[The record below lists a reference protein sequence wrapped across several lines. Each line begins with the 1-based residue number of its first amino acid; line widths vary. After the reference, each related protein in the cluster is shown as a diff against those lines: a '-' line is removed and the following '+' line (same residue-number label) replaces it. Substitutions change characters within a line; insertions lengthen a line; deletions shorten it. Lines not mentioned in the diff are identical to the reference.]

1 MVFNIILLIY
11 FNTIRIVLSFMFKF
25 KFMKQLIICLYIVLN
40 VLFSRT
46 VYHIPI
52 EGTIDLGLPPYIER
66 SIKEAEDNNAL
77 SIIFEVNTFGGRVDA
92 ATQIKDAILDSKV
105 PTVAFINK
113 RAISAGAL
121 ISLSCEK
128 IYMTGGGTIGATTA
142 VDMSGNKASEKV
154 ISYMR
159 EEMASTAEKR
169 GRNKYIARGM
179 VDEELEFPN
188 KIKKEYITTDNEV
201 DTLKTIIYYLVIDN
215 DTVYVDDIEGR
226 KQGNLITL
234 TTEQALKYKI
244 ADKSADTF
252 ESVLDS
258 LGLSNVNV
266 LKKSENWSEAFVRFL
281 TNPVVASLLT
291 TFGFLGILFELQS
304 PGWGIPGS
312 VGLIC
317 LILSLSASYIA
328 ELATMNDLLVVLIGL
343 LLILLEAFFIPGFGI
358 PGIAGI
364 AFILWGLYLLL
375 LPDVPV
381 GGEVLS
387 QASNGL
393 IIGIIGGIIGLFF
406 LFRAMTRTKFWRDLT
421 SPDIQKKEDGYVASF
436 GWEKL
441 VGEEAITETDL
452 HPSGWI
458 VVNNER
464 IFAVS
469 EGNFIEKN
477 VKVIILSVDG
487 NRVVVRKN

>member
-1 MVFNIILLIY
+1 MNIIRQVASSMVKFKYMKRIIIY
-11 FNTIRIVLSFMFKF
+11 FCITSGIL
-25 KFMKQLIICLYIVLN
+25 LAG
-40 VLFSRT
+40 T

-52 EGTIDLGLPPYIER
+52 EGTIDLGLPPFIER
-66 SIKEAEDNNAL
+66 SISEAEENNAKT
-77 SIIFEVNTFGGRVDA
+77 IIFEVNTFGGRVDA

-128 IYMTGGGTIGATTA
+128 VFMAGGATIGATTA
-142 VDMSGNKASEKV
+142 VDMQGNKASEKV

-159 EEMASTAEKR
+159 EEMAATAEKR
-169 GRNKYIARGM
+169 GRDTYIARGM

-188 KIKKEYITTDNEV
+188 KVIKEFISDGEDL
-201 DTLKTIIYYLVIDN
+201 DTIKTKVYYLVIDG
-215 DTVYVDDIEGR
+215 DTVIVDDIEGR

-234 TTEQALKYKI
+234 TTEQSLKYKI
-244 ADKSADTF
+244 ADASLENF
-252 ESVLDS
+252 EAVLDS
-258 LGLSNVNV
+258 LGFSNLAV
-266 LKKSENWSEAFVRFL
+266 KKTTENWSENFVRFL

-312 VGLIC
+312 IGLIC
-317 LILSLSASYIA
+317 LALSLSASYIA
-328 ELATMNDLLVVLIGL
+328 ELATMSDLLV
-343 LLILLEAFFIPGFGI
+343 ILMGMLFLMLEAFVFPGFGVA
-358 PGIAGI
+358 GVAGI
-364 AFILWGLYLLL
+364 IFILWGLYLLL

-381 GGEVLS
+381 GEEVLS

-393 IIGIIGGIIGLFF
+393 IIGIIGGLVGLVL
-406 LFRAMTRTKFWRDLT
+406 LFRAMTKTKFWRDLT

-441 VGEEAITETDL
+441 VGQEALTETDL

-458 VVNNER
+458 NVGNER
-464 IFAVS
+464 VFALS
-469 EGNFIEKN
+469 EGNFIDKD
-477 VKVIILSVDG
+477 VKVVILSVDG
-487 NRVVVRKN
+487 NRVVVRKK

>member
-1 MVFNIILLIY
+1 MLCYNFLMNII
-11 FNTIRIVLSFMFKF
+11 RQVASSIVKF
-25 KFMKQLIICLYIVLN
+25 KYMKRIIFYFCIAYSISLAN
-40 VLFSRT
+40 T

-52 EGTIDLGLPPYIER
+52 EGTIDLGLPPFIER
-66 SIKEAEDNNAL
+66 SIAEAEENNAKA
-77 SIIFEVNTFGGRVDA
+77 IIFEVNTFGGRVDA

-128 IYMTGGGTIGATTA
+128 VFMAGGATIGATTA
-142 VDMSGNKASEKV
+142 VDMQGNKASEKV

-159 EEMASTAEKR
+159 EEMAATAEKR
-169 GRNKYIARGM
+169 GRDKYIARGM

-188 KIKKEYITTDNEV
+188 EVVKEFINDGQVV
-201 DTLKTIIYYLVIDN
+201 DTIKTKVYYLVIDG
-215 DTVYVDDIEGR
+215 DTVIVDDIEGR

-234 TTEQALKYKI
+234 TTEQSLKYKI
-244 ADKSADTF
+244 ADASIENF
-252 ESVLDS
+252 EAVLDT
-258 LGLSNVNV
+258 LGFSNLVVN
-266 LKKSENWSEAFVRFL
+266 KTTENWSENFVRFL

-312 VGLIC
+312 IGLIC

-328 ELATMNDLLVVLIGL
+328 ELATMSDLLVVLMGML
-343 LLILLEAFFIPGFGI
+343 FLMLEAFVFPGF
-358 PGIAGI
+358 GIAGI
-364 AFILWGLYLLL
+364 AGIIFILWGLYLLL

-381 GGEVLS
+381 GEEVLS

-393 IIGIIGGIIGLFF
+393 IIGIIGGLVGLVL
-406 LFRAMTRTKFWRDLT
+406 LFRAMTKTKFWKDLT

-441 VGEEAITETDL
+441 VGEEALTETDL

-458 VVNNER
+458 NVGKER
-464 IFAVS
+464 VFALS
-469 EGNFIEKN
+469 EGNFIDKN
-477 VKVIILSVDG
+477 VIVVILSVDG
-487 NRVVVRKN
+487 NRVLVRKK

>member
-1 MVFNIILLIY
+1 MNIIRQVASSIVKFKYMKRIIIY
-11 FNTIRIVLSFMFKF
+11 FCVAFGISLAD
-25 KFMKQLIICLYIVLN
+25 
-40 VLFSRT
+40 T

-52 EGTIDLGLPPYIER
+52 EGTIDLGLPPFIER
-66 SIKEAEDNNAL
+66 SIAEAEENNAKA
-77 SIIFEVNTFGGRVDA
+77 IIFEVNTFGGRVDA

-128 IYMTGGGTIGATTA
+128 VFMAGGATIGATTA
-142 VDMSGNKASEKV
+142 VDMQGNKASEKV

-159 EEMASTAEKR
+159 EEMAATAEKR
-169 GRNKYIARGM
+169 GRDKYIARGM

-188 KIKKEYITTDNEV
+188 KVVKEFINDGEVV
-201 DTLKTIIYYLVIDN
+201 DTIKTKVYYLVIDS
-215 DTVYVDDIEGR
+215 DTVIVDDIEGR

-234 TTEQALKYKI
+234 TTEQSLKYKI
-244 ADKSADTF
+244 ADASIENF
-252 ESVLDS
+252 EAVLDT
-258 LGLSNVNV
+258 LGFSNLVVN
-266 LKKSENWSEAFVRFL
+266 KTAENWSENFVRFL

-328 ELATMNDLLVVLIGL
+328 ELATMSDLLVVLMGMFFL
-343 LLILLEAFFIPGFGI
+343 MLEAFIFPGFGVA
-358 PGIAGI
+358 GVAGI
-364 AFILWGLYLLL
+364 VFILWGLYLLL

-381 GGEVLS
+381 GEEVLS

-393 IIGIIGGIIGLFF
+393 IIGIIGGLVGLVL
-406 LFRAMTRTKFWRDLT
+406 LFRAMTKTKFWRDLT

-441 VGEEAITETDL
+441 VGEEALTETDL
-452 HPSGWI
+452 HPSGW
-458 VVNNER
+458 VNVGKER
-464 IFAVS
+464 VFAIS
-469 EGNFIEKN
+469 EGNFIDKN
-477 VKVIILSVDG
+477 VKVVILSVDG
-487 NRVVVRKN
+487 NRVVVRKK

>member
-1 MVFNIILLIY
+1 MKRIIFY
-11 FNTIRIVLSFMFKF
+11 FCIAFGISLAN
-25 KFMKQLIICLYIVLN
+25 
-40 VLFSRT
+40 T

-52 EGTIDLGLPPYIER
+52 EGTIDLGLPPFIER
-66 SIKEAEDNNAL
+66 SIAEAEENNAKA
-77 SIIFEVNTFGGRVDA
+77 IIFEVNTFGGRVDA

-128 IYMTGGGTIGATTA
+128 VFMAGGATIGATTA
-142 VDMSGNKASEKV
+142 VDMQGNKASEKV

-159 EEMASTAEKR
+159 EEMAATAEKR
-169 GRNKYIARGM
+169 GRDKYIARGM

-188 KIKKEYITTDNEV
+188 KVMKEFINDGEVIDTIKTKV
-201 DTLKTIIYYLVIDN
+201 YYLVIDG
-215 DTVYVDDIEGR
+215 DTVTVDDIEGR

-234 TTEQALKYKI
+234 TTEQSLKYKI
-244 ADKSADTF
+244 ADASIENF
-252 ESVLDS
+252 EAVLDT
-258 LGLSNVNV
+258 LGFSNLVVN
-266 LKKSENWSEAFVRFL
+266 KTTENWSENFVRFL

-312 VGLIC
+312 IGLIC

-328 ELATMNDLLVVLIGL
+328 ELATMSDLLVVFMGMLFL
-343 LLILLEAFFIPGFGI
+343 MLEAFVFPGFGLA
-358 PGIAGI
+358 GVAGI
-364 AFILWGLYLLL
+364 VFILWGLYLLL

-381 GGEVLS
+381 GEEVLS

-393 IIGIIGGIIGLFF
+393 IIGIIGGLVGLVL
-406 LFRAMTRTKFWRDLT
+406 LFRAMTKTKFWRDLT

-441 VGEEAITETDL
+441 VGEEALTETDL

-458 VVNNER
+458 NVGKER
-464 IFAVS
+464 VFALS
-469 EGNFIEKN
+469 EGNFIDKNEK
-477 VKVIILSVDG
+477 VVILSVDG
-487 NRVVVRKN
+487 NRVVVRKK

>member
-1 MVFNIILLIY
+1 MNIIRQVASSMVKFKYMKRIIIY
-11 FNTIRIVLSFMFKF
+11 FCIA
-25 KFMKQLIICLYIVLN
+25 
-40 VLFSRT
+40 FSISLAET

-52 EGTIDLGLPPYIER
+52 EGTIDLGLPPFIER
-66 SIKEAEDNNAL
+66 SIAEAEENNART
-77 SIIFEVNTFGGRVDA
+77 IIFEVNTFGGRVDA

-128 IYMTGGGTIGATTA
+128 VFMAGGATIGATTA
-142 VDMSGNKASEKV
+142 VDMQGNKASEKV

-159 EEMASTAEKR
+159 EEMAATAEKR
-169 GRNKYIARGM
+169 GRDTYIARGM

-188 KIKKEYITTDNEV
+188 KVIKEFINDGEDI
-201 DTLKTIIYYLVIDN
+201 DTIKTKVYYLVIDG
-215 DTVYVDDIEGR
+215 DTVIVDDIEGR

-234 TTEQALKYKI
+234 TTEQSLKYKI
-244 ADKSADTF
+244 ADASLENF
-252 ESVLDS
+252 EAVLDT
-258 LGLSNVNV
+258 LGFSNLAVN
-266 LKKSENWSEAFVRFL
+266 KTTENWSENFVRFL

-312 VGLIC
+312 IGLIC
-317 LILSLSASYIA
+317 LALSLSASYIA
-328 ELATMNDLLVVLIGL
+328 ELATMSDLLV
-343 LLILLEAFFIPGFGI
+343 ILMGMLFLMLEAFVFPGFGVA
-358 PGIAGI
+358 GVAGI
-364 AFILWGLYLLL
+364 IFILWGLYLLL

-381 GGEVLS
+381 GEEVLS

-393 IIGIIGGIIGLFF
+393 IIGIIGGLVGLVL
-406 LFRAMTRTKFWRDLT
+406 LFRAMTKTKFWRDLT

-441 VGEEAITETDL
+441 VGEEALTETDL

-458 VVNNER
+458 NVGNER
-464 IFAVS
+464 VFALS
-469 EGNFIEKN
+469 EGNFIDKD
-477 VKVIILSVDG
+477 VKVVILSVDG
-487 NRVVVRKN
+487 NRVVVRKK

>member
-1 MVFNIILLIY
+1 M
-11 FNTIRIVLSFMFKF
+11 SKF
-25 KFMKQLIICLYIVLN
+25 KLMKQLIIYFYIASTFL
-40 VLFSRT
+40 LSDT

-66 SIKEAEDNNAL
+66 SIKEAETNNAV

-92 ATQIKDAILDSKV
+92 ATQIKDAILDSKI

-128 IYMTGGGTIGATTA
+128 IYMTGGATIGATTA
-142 VDMSGNKASEKV
+142 VDMSGKKASEKV

-169 GRNKYIARGM
+169 GRNKHIARGM
-179 VDEELEFPN
+179 VDEELELPSKVKN
-188 KIKKEYITTDNEV
+188 EYVTSDKEV
-201 DTLKTIIYYLVIDN
+201 DTVKTIIYYLVMDN
-215 DTVYVDDIEGR
+215 DTIYVDDIEGR

-252 ESVLDS
+252 NSVLDS
-258 LGLSNVNV
+258 LGFSNATVQTT
-266 LKKSENWSEAFVRFL
+266 SENWSENFVRFL

-312 VGLIC
+312 IGLIC

-328 ELATMNDLLVVLIGL
+328 ELATMNDFLIILIG
-343 LLILLEAFFIPGFGI
+343 ILCIILEALVFPGFGI

-364 AFILWGLYLLL
+364 IFILWGLYLLL
-375 LPDVPV
+375 LPDIPV
-381 GGEVLS
+381 GEEVLS

-393 IIGIIGGIIGLFF
+393 FIGIIGGLIGLVL
-406 LFRAMTRTKFWRDLT
+406 LFRAMTKTKFWKDLT
-421 SPDIQKKEDGYVASF
+421 SPGGQNKEDGYAASF

-441 VGEEAITETDL
+441 VGETALTETDL

-469 EGNFIEKN
+469 EGNFIDKN
-477 VKVIILSVDG
+477 VKVIVLSVDG
-487 NRVVVRKN
+487 NRVVVRKK